1 MPGTCDSPKLEGND
15 VLVKAKTGTGKTLG
29 FLIPAINRLQTT
41 TTGRD
46 RRGVTSILIIS
57 PTRELASQIHTEA
70 KQLLTFLPHLS
81 LQCCFGG
88 TNIKKDLN
96 AFRRLNFPDIL
107 VGTPGRINDLLQNHG
122 LQEAMGGL
130 QCFILDEADRLLDMG
145 FRPDL
150 NRMLRMLPPKN
161 TRQTLL
167 FSATMPKDIMNM
179 SNFALRDEFLH
190 IDTVGKEDQDTHKR
204 IPQFVTVHPYEQHF
218 SQLMHAIEEGK
229 QVKDYKIIVFFV
241 TARLT
246 QLNAEVFNL
255 MGYNVL
261 EIHSR
266 KSQSYRSKTS
276 EKFRNNSSVI
286 MFTSDVTARGMDY
299 PDVSQVIQVG
309 IPSDKAQYVHRIGR
323 TGRAG
328 KGGKGIL
335 LLCNKEQRFLNE
347 CRDLP
352 MKERTGASE
361 NEVEE
366 HNARTVL
373 PALKRLDEKTASM
386 GYQAWLG
393 YYNSNLKRIGWNK
406 ISLVE
411 NANLFSKNV
420 LNLQTPPG
428 LQKENYRK
436 NGFEGNPRP
445 THCTACTETTSW
457 RKNDKSQ
464 EEGDK
469 EEEHSGSSRPALH
482 FLI

>member
-1 MPGTCDSPKLEGND
+1 ML
-15 VLVKAKTGTGKTLG
+15 
-29 FLIPAINRLQTT
+29 
-41 TTGRD
+41 
-46 RRGVTSILIIS
+46 
-57 PTRELASQIHTEA
+57 
-70 KQLLTFLPHLS
+70 
-81 LQCCFGG
+81 FGG

-130 QCFILDEADRLLDMG
+130 QCFILDEADQLLDMG

-266 KSQSYRSKTS
+266 KSQHRRTTISR
-276 EKFRNNSSVI
+276 KFRERRSGI
-286 MFTSDVTARGMDY
+286 LFTSDVSARGMDY
-299 PDVSQVIQVG
+299 PGVTHVIQVG
-309 IPSDKAQYVHRIGR
+309 APSSKAQYVHRIGR

-335 LLCNKEQRFLNE
+335 LLSSQEQTFLKQ
-347 CRDLP
+347 CKDLP
-352 MKERTGASE
+352 IKERPGAPE
-361 NEVEE
+361 TEVDNYNQ
-366 HNARTVL
+366 HVVF
-373 PALKRLDEKTASM
+373 PALKQIDIQVATNAS
-386 GYQAWLG
+386 LSLFG
-393 YYNSNLKRIGWNK
+393 YYNTHLKPLG
-406 ISLVE
+406 
-411 NANLFSKNV
+411 
-420 LNLQTPPG
+420 
-428 LQKENYRK
+428 
-436 NGFEGNPRP
+436 
-445 THCTACTETTSW
+445 W
-457 RKNDKSQ
+457 RKESLLENITAFSEDVLHRKFPTDSHIVRRIFGGRGMGERRKKKHNRGKRDSVARGKEPGNSPTKKGGRGGKRNRYNKKRRRS
-464 EEGDK
+464 EEW
-469 EEEHSGSSRPALH
+469 E
-482 FLI
+482 